1 MQSQQNKAVY
11 FFLNPG
17 MAPSRNT
24 GTEQGTS

>member
-1 MQSQQNKAVY
+1 MQSQQNKAVD
-11 FFLNPG
+11 FFKNPG